1 MKIINLSSI
10 ANPISI
16 SVQNPSR
23 SDYDRFI
30 GLEHYD
36 SGEPVITRFQG
47 TELLTTSAKAFKA
60 NDILIA
66 RRNVYLKRAGIVF
79 FDGITSGDSIILRL
93 KEDTQKTIGYSRED
107 LIRYIP
113 FMLNSEH
120 FWIYANKHADGMNS
134 KRISKD
140 TLLEYEFEL
149 PSIDEMRD
157 ISDKL
162 WAAYR
167 LKEAYKKL
175 LVTTDEMVKSQFIEM
190 FGNPVT
196 NTKGWKT
203 AKIKDVAPEMP
214 SKEQL
219 SGKIW
224 LLNLDMI
231 ESNTGRIIE
240 KVYEDVE
247 NALSV
252 QSFDEGN
259 VLFSKLRPY
268 LNKVVIPDEPGM
280 ATTELVPLR
289 PEPSK
294 LHKVFLSH
302 LLRGNQFVNYA
313 NDIAGGTKMP
323 RMPLTELR
331 NFDCILPPMDK
342 QLEFVFIAEQVDKSK
357 FGDFKSQFI
366 EMFGNPL
373 SLNQKNELK
382 RLGECC
388 ILNPRRPNI
397 ALCDTDKV
405 SFIPMPAVS
414 EDGYLVDMTDEEYGK
429 VKKSFTYFENND
441 VLFAKITPCMENGK
455 GAIVHGLTNG
465 IGMGSTEF
473 HVLRPING
481 ISSPYWLLALTRMPI
496 FRERAAKNMSGTGGQ
511 KRVSASYLDHFMVG
525 LPAIEE
531 QRRFEAIY
539 RQADKSKFGDFK
551 SQFIEMYYNTHNKQT
566 LESVC
571 PIMSKGITPKYVESS
586 SVLVINQAC
595 IHWDGQRLGNIKYHN
610 EEIPVRKRILESG
623 DVLLNATGNGTLGRC
638 CVFICPSDNNTYIND
653 GHVIA
658 LSTDRAVILPE
669 VLNTYLSL
677 NDTQAEIYRQYVT
690 GSTNQVDIVF
700 SDIKK
705 MKVPVPSMDEQI
717 LFVEVLKQA
726 DKSKFELKQC
736 IEHIDKVIKSLING

>member
-1 MKIINLSSI
+1 M
-10 ANPISI
+10 
-16 SVQNPSR
+16 
-23 SDYDRFI
+23 
-30 GLEHYD
+30 
-36 SGEPVITRFQG
+36 
-47 TELLTTSAKAFKA
+47 
-60 NDILIA
+60 
-66 RRNVYLKRAGIVF
+66 
-79 FDGITSGDSIILRL
+79 
-93 KEDTQKTIGYSRED
+93 
-107 LIRYIP
+107 
-113 FMLNSEH
+113 
-120 FWIYANKHADGMNS
+120 
-134 KRISKD
+134 
-140 TLLEYEFEL
+140 
-149 PSIDEMRD
+149 
-157 ISDKL
+157 
-162 WAAYR
+162 
-167 LKEAYKKL
+167 
-175 LVTTDEMVKSQFIEM
+175 SQFIEM

-366 EMFGNPL
+366 EM
-373 SLNQKNELK
+373 
-382 RLGECC
+382 
-388 ILNPRRPNI
+388 
-397 ALCDTDKV
+397 
-405 SFIPMPAVS
+405 
-414 EDGYLVDMTDEEYGK
+414 
-429 VKKSFTYFENND
+429 
-441 VLFAKITPCMENGK
+441 
-455 GAIVHGLTNG
+455 
-465 IGMGSTEF
+465 
-473 HVLRPING
+473 
-481 ISSPYWLLALTRMPI
+481 
-496 FRERAAKNMSGTGGQ
+496 
-511 KRVSASYLDHFMVG
+511 
-525 LPAIEE
+525 
-531 QRRFEAIY
+531 
-539 RQADKSKFGDFK
+539 
-551 SQFIEMYYNTHNKQT
+551 YYNTHNKQT

-571 PIMSKGITPKYVESS
+571 PIMNKGITPKYVESS

-658 LSTDRAVILPE
+658 SI
-669 VLNTYLSL
+669 
-677 NDTQAEIYRQYVT
+677 
-690 GSTNQVDIVF
+690 G
-700 SDIKK
+700 
-705 MKVPVPSMDEQI
+705 
-717 LFVEVLKQA
+717 
-726 DKSKFELKQC
+726 
-736 IEHIDKVIKSLING
+736 

>member
-1 MKIINLSSI
+1 M
-10 ANPISI
+10 
-16 SVQNPSR
+16 
-23 SDYDRFI
+23 
-30 GLEHYD
+30 
-36 SGEPVITRFQG
+36 
-47 TELLTTSAKAFKA
+47 
-60 NDILIA
+60 
-66 RRNVYLKRAGIVF
+66 
-79 FDGITSGDSIILRL
+79 
-93 KEDTQKTIGYSRED
+93 
-107 LIRYIP
+107 
-113 FMLNSEH
+113 
-120 FWIYANKHADGMNS
+120 
-134 KRISKD
+134 
-140 TLLEYEFEL
+140 
-149 PSIDEMRD
+149 
-157 ISDKL
+157 
-162 WAAYR
+162 
-167 LKEAYKKL
+167 
-175 LVTTDEMVKSQFIEM
+175 SQFIEM
-190 FGNPVT
+190 FGTVENNTHNFPIMTIGEFANCFAGATPSTSHPEYWENGRIRWMSSGEVHKGHVEDTDSRITELGYKSASTRMVPIHSIVIAIAGQGKTRGTVAITEVDLCT
-196 NTKGWKT
+196 NQSLCAIVPDERVNYSYLYHNLQGRYL
-203 AKIKDVAPEMP
+203 ELRG
-214 SKEQL
+214 L
-219 SGKIW
+219 SGDVNGRGG
-224 LLNLDMI
+224 LNLK
-231 ESNTGRIIE
+231 IIQ
-240 KVYEDVE
+240 K
-247 NALSV
+247 
-252 QSFDEGN
+252 
-259 VLFSKLRPY
+259 
-268 LNKVVIPDEPGM
+268 IP
-280 ATTELVPLR
+280 V
-289 PEPSK
+289 
-294 LHKVFLSH
+294 
-302 LLRGNQFVNYA
+302 
-313 NDIAGGTKMP
+313 
-323 RMPLTELR
+323 
-331 NFDCILPPMDK
+331 ILPPIEK
-342 QLEFVFIAEQVDKSK
+342 QQQFASIAQQADKSK

-373 SLNQKNELK
+373 SSKQKNELK
-382 RLGECC
+382 RLGQCC
-388 ILNPRRPNI
+388 IINPRRPNI

-414 EDGYLVDMTDEEYGK
+414 EDGYLVDMADEEYGK
-429 VKKSFTYFENND
+429 VKKGFTYFENND

-455 GAIVHGLTNG
+455 GAIAYGLTNG
-465 IGMGSTEF
+465 IGVGSTEF

-481 ISSPYWLLALTRMPI
+481 ISSPYWLLTLTRMPI

-511 KRVSASYLDHFMVG
+511 KRVSASYLNHFMVG

-571 PIMSKGITPKYVESS
+571 PIMNKGITPKYVESS

-717 LFVEVLKQA
+717 LFVEVLTQA
-726 DKSKFELKQC
+726 DKSKSVIQKALVYLNDIQSDELRK
-736 IEHIDKVIKSLING
+736 IA

>member
-1 MKIINLSSI
+1 M
-10 ANPISI
+10 
-16 SVQNPSR
+16 
-23 SDYDRFI
+23 
-30 GLEHYD
+30 
-36 SGEPVITRFQG
+36 
-47 TELLTTSAKAFKA
+47 
-60 NDILIA
+60 
-66 RRNVYLKRAGIVF
+66 
-79 FDGITSGDSIILRL
+79 
-93 KEDTQKTIGYSRED
+93 
-107 LIRYIP
+107 
-113 FMLNSEH
+113 
-120 FWIYANKHADGMNS
+120 
-134 KRISKD
+134 
-140 TLLEYEFEL
+140 
-149 PSIDEMRD
+149 
-157 ISDKL
+157 
-162 WAAYR
+162 
-167 LKEAYKKL
+167 
-175 LVTTDEMVKSQFIEM
+175 
-190 FGNPVT
+190 
-196 NTKGWKT
+196 
-203 AKIKDVAPEMP
+203 
-214 SKEQL
+214 
-219 SGKIW
+219 
-224 LLNLDMI
+224 
-231 ESNTGRIIE
+231 
-240 KVYEDVE
+240 
-247 NALSV
+247 
-252 QSFDEGN
+252 
-259 VLFSKLRPY
+259 
-268 LNKVVIPDEPGM
+268 
-280 ATTELVPLR
+280 
-289 PEPSK
+289 
-294 LHKVFLSH
+294 
-302 LLRGNQFVNYA
+302 
-313 NDIAGGTKMP
+313 
-323 RMPLTELR
+323 
-331 NFDCILPPMDK
+331 
-342 QLEFVFIAEQVDKSK
+342 
-357 FGDFKSQFI
+357 SQFI

-429 VKKSFTYFENND
+429 VKKGFTYFENND

-717 LFVEVLKQA
+717 LFVEVLTQA
-726 DKSKFELKQC
+726 DKSKFGDFKSQFIEMFGNPVTNTKGWKTAKIKDVAPEMPSKEQLSGKIWLLNLDMIEPNTGRIIEKVYEDVENALSVQSFDEGNVLFSKLRPYLNKVVIPDEPGMATTELVPLRPEPSKLHKVFLSHLLRGNQFVNYANDIAGGTKMPRMPLTELRNFDCILPPMDKQLEFVF
-736 IEHIDKVIKSLING
+736 IAEQVDKSKSVIQKA